1 MNLEQIQEMWEK
13 DSKID
18 PDNLHD
24 ESLKIP
30 QLHSKYYTLYNTITL
45 LRERAREQYAKVR
58 LERYNYYT
66 GKATAEVYAE
76 EPFPYKV
83 REKDAIQR
91 HLEADD
97 KMNKIDMKIKYY
109 DVMLKFLEEIIRAVS
124 NRTYQIKNAIEWNKF
139 QAGYE
144 SRLVRYYRRIM
155 KSFKQLQEILGGVPN
170 DGYFGHPRLK
180 IENPFSP
187 PKEKTKKTNGGKG
200 LTNKLGNRATE
211 IEDMIKNM
219 R

>member
-1 MNLEQIQEMWEK
+1 MDLEKIQAMWEK
-13 DSKID
+13 DSHID

-45 LRERAREQYAKVR
+45 LREKAREQYNKVR

-97 KMNKIDMKIKYY
+97 KMNKVDMKIKYY
-109 DVMLKFLEEIIRAVS
+109 DIMLKFLEEVIRAVS

-139 QAGYE
+139 QAGY
-144 SRLVRYYRRIM
+144 
-155 KSFKQLQEILGGVPN
+155 N
-170 DGYFGHPRLK
+170 
-180 IENPFSP
+180 
-187 PKEKTKKTNGGKG
+187 
-200 LTNKLGNRATE
+200 
-211 IEDMIKNM
+211 
-219 R
+219 

>member
-45 LRERAREQYAKVR
+45 MREKARTQYSKVR

-66 GKATAEVYAE
+66 GKAPAEAYIE

-97 KMNKIDMKIKYY
+97 RMNKVDMKIKYY
-109 DVMLKFLEEIIRAVS
+109 DIMLKFLEEVIRAVS

-139 QAGYE
+139 QAGYNL
-144 SRLVRYYRRIM
+144 SLIH
-155 KSFKQLQEILGGVPN
+155 I
-170 DGYFGHPRLK
+170 
-180 IENPFSP
+180 
-187 PKEKTKKTNGGKG
+187 
-200 LTNKLGNRATE
+200 
-211 IEDMIKNM
+211 
-219 R
+219 

>member
-1 MNLEQIQEMWEK
+1 MDLEKIQAMWEK
-13 DSKID
+13 DSHID

-45 LRERAREQYAKVR
+45 LREKAREQYSKVR

-91 HLEADD
+91 HLDADD

-109 DVMLKFLEEIIRAVS
+109 DVMLKFLEEIIRAIS

-139 QAGYE
+139 QAGY
-144 SRLVRYYRRIM
+144 
-155 KSFKQLQEILGGVPN
+155 N
-170 DGYFGHPRLK
+170 
-180 IENPFSP
+180 
-187 PKEKTKKTNGGKG
+187 
-200 LTNKLGNRATE
+200 
-211 IEDMIKNM
+211 
-219 R
+219 

>member
-1 MNLEQIQEMWEK
+1 MNLEQIQEMWER

-30 QLHSKYYTLYNTITL
+30 QLHSKYYTLYNTITM
-45 LRERAREQYAKVR
+45 LREKARESYAKVK

-109 DVMLKFLEEIIRAVS
+109 DVMLKFLEEIIRNIS
-124 NRTYQIKNAIEWNKF
+124 GRTYQIKNAIEWNKF
-139 QAGYE
+139 QAGY
-144 SRLVRYYRRIM
+144 
-155 KSFKQLQEILGGVPN
+155 N
-170 DGYFGHPRLK
+170 
-180 IENPFSP
+180 
-187 PKEKTKKTNGGKG
+187 
-200 LTNKLGNRATE
+200 
-211 IEDMIKNM
+211 
-219 R
+219 

>member
-1 MNLEQIQEMWEK
+1 MNLEKIQEMWEK
-13 DSKID
+13 DSQID

-45 LRERAREQYAKVR
+45 LREKARESYAKIR

-97 KMNKIDMKIKYY
+97 KMNKVDMKIKYY
-109 DVMLKFLEEIIRAVS
+109 DIMLKFLEEIIRNIS
-124 NRTYQIKNAIEWNKF
+124 GRTYQIKNAIEWNKF
-139 QAGYE
+139 QAGY
-144 SRLVRYYRRIM
+144 
-155 KSFKQLQEILGGVPN
+155 N
-170 DGYFGHPRLK
+170 
-180 IENPFSP
+180 
-187 PKEKTKKTNGGKG
+187 
-200 LTNKLGNRATE
+200 
-211 IEDMIKNM
+211 
-219 R
+219 

>member
-13 DSKID
+13 DARID

-45 LRERAREQYAKVR
+45 LREKAREQYSKVR

-66 GKATAEVYAE
+66 GKSPAEVYVE

-91 HLEADD
+91 HLDADD

-109 DVMLKFLEEIIRAVS
+109 DVMLKFLEEIIRAIS

-139 QAGYE
+139 QAG
-144 SRLVRYYRRIM
+144 
-155 KSFKQLQEILGGVPN
+155 
-170 DGYFGHPRLK
+170 FG
-180 IENPFSP
+180 
-187 PKEKTKKTNGGKG
+187 
-200 LTNKLGNRATE
+200 
-211 IEDMIKNM
+211 
-219 R
+219 

>member
-45 LRERAREQYAKVR
+45 LRERAREQYSKVR

-91 HLEADD
+91 HLDADD

-109 DVMLKFLEEIIRAVS
+109 DVMLKFLEEIIRAIS

-139 QAGYE
+139 QAG
-144 SRLVRYYRRIM
+144 
-155 KSFKQLQEILGGVPN
+155 
-170 DGYFGHPRLK
+170 FG
-180 IENPFSP
+180 
-187 PKEKTKKTNGGKG
+187 
-200 LTNKLGNRATE
+200 
-211 IEDMIKNM
+211 
-219 R
+219 

>member
-1 MNLEQIQEMWEK
+1 MDLEKIQAMWEK
-13 DSKID
+13 DSHID

-45 LRERAREQYAKVR
+45 LREKAREKYSKVR

-97 KMNKIDMKIKYY
+97 KMNKVDMKIKYY
-109 DVMLKFLEEIIRAVS
+109 DIMLKFLEEIIRNIS
-124 NRTYQIKNAIEWNKF
+124 GRTYQIKNAIEWNKF
-139 QAGYE
+139 QAGY
-144 SRLVRYYRRIM
+144 
-155 KSFKQLQEILGGVPN
+155 N
-170 DGYFGHPRLK
+170 
-180 IENPFSP
+180 
-187 PKEKTKKTNGGKG
+187 
-200 LTNKLGNRATE
+200 
-211 IEDMIKNM
+211 
-219 R
+219 

>member
-18 PDNLHD
+18 PDYLHD

-45 LRERAREQYAKVR
+45 LRERAREQHAKVR
-58 LERYNYYT
+58 LERYIYYT

-97 KMNKIDMKIKYY
+97 KMNKVDMKIKYY
-109 DVMLKFLEEIIRAVS
+109 DIMLKFLEEIIRNIS
-124 NRTYQIKNAIEWNKF
+124 GRTYQIKNAIEWNKF
-139 QAGYE
+139 QAGY
-144 SRLVRYYRRIM
+144 
-155 KSFKQLQEILGGVPN
+155 N
-170 DGYFGHPRLK
+170 
-180 IENPFSP
+180 
-187 PKEKTKKTNGGKG
+187 
-200 LTNKLGNRATE
+200 
-211 IEDMIKNM
+211 
-219 R
+219 

>member
-1 MNLEQIQEMWEK
+1 MWEK
-13 DSKID
+13 DSQID

-45 LRERAREQYAKVR
+45 LREKARESYAKVR

-91 HLEADD
+91 HLDADD

-109 DVMLKFLEEIIRAVS
+109 DVMLKFLEEIIRNIS
-124 NRTYQIKNAIEWNKF
+124 GRTYQIKNAIEWNKF
-139 QAGYE
+139 QAGY
-144 SRLVRYYRRIM
+144 
-155 KSFKQLQEILGGVPN
+155 N
-170 DGYFGHPRLK
+170 
-180 IENPFSP
+180 
-187 PKEKTKKTNGGKG
+187 
-200 LTNKLGNRATE
+200 
-211 IEDMIKNM
+211 
-219 R
+219 

>member
-1 MNLEQIQEMWEK
+1 MNLEQIQEMWER
-13 DSKID
+13 DSRID

-45 LRERAREQYAKVR
+45 LREKAREQYSKVR

-66 GKATAEVYAE
+66 GKAPAEAYVE

-91 HLEADD
+91 HLDADD

-139 QAGYE
+139 QAG
-144 SRLVRYYRRIM
+144 
-155 KSFKQLQEILGGVPN
+155 
-170 DGYFGHPRLK
+170 FG
-180 IENPFSP
+180 
-187 PKEKTKKTNGGKG
+187 
-200 LTNKLGNRATE
+200 
-211 IEDMIKNM
+211 
-219 R
+219 

>member
-1 MNLEQIQEMWEK
+1 MWEK

-45 LRERAREQYAKVR
+45 LREKARESYAKVR

-66 GKATAEVYAE
+66 GKASAEVYAE

-91 HLEADD
+91 HLDADD

-139 QAGYE
+139 QAG
-144 SRLVRYYRRIM
+144 
-155 KSFKQLQEILGGVPN
+155 
-170 DGYFGHPRLK
+170 FG
-180 IENPFSP
+180 
-187 PKEKTKKTNGGKG
+187 
-200 LTNKLGNRATE
+200 
-211 IEDMIKNM
+211 
-219 R
+219 

>member
-45 LRERAREQYAKVR
+45 LRERAREQYSKVR

-66 GKATAEVYAE
+66 GKASAEVYVE

-97 KMNKIDMKIKYY
+97 KMNKVDMKIKYY
-109 DVMLKFLEEIIRAVS
+109 DIMLKFLEEIIRNIS
-124 NRTYQIKNAIEWNKF
+124 GRTYQIKNAIEWNKF
-139 QAGYE
+139 QAGY
-144 SRLVRYYRRIM
+144 
-155 KSFKQLQEILGGVPN
+155 N
-170 DGYFGHPRLK
+170 
-180 IENPFSP
+180 
-187 PKEKTKKTNGGKG
+187 
-200 LTNKLGNRATE
+200 
-211 IEDMIKNM
+211 
-219 R
+219 

>member
-1 MNLEQIQEMWEK
+1 MNLEQIQEIWEK

-30 QLHSKYYTLYNTITL
+30 QHHSKYYTLYNTITL
-45 LRERAREQYAKVR
+45 LREKAREQYSKVR

-66 GKATAEVYAE
+66 GKAPAETYVE

-91 HLEADD
+91 HLDADD
-97 KMNKIDMKIKYY
+97 KMNKVDMKIKYY
-109 DVMLKFLEEIIRAVS
+109 DIMLKFLEEVIRAVS

-139 QAGYE
+139 QAGY
-144 SRLVRYYRRIM
+144 
-155 KSFKQLQEILGGVPN
+155 N
-170 DGYFGHPRLK
+170 
-180 IENPFSP
+180 
-187 PKEKTKKTNGGKG
+187 
-200 LTNKLGNRATE
+200 
-211 IEDMIKNM
+211 
-219 R
+219 

>member
-1 MNLEQIQEMWEK
+1 MDLEKIQEMWEK
-13 DSKID
+13 DSHID

-45 LRERAREQYAKVR
+45 MREKAREQYSKVR

-91 HLEADD
+91 HLDADD
-97 KMNKIDMKIKYY
+97 RMNKIDMKIKYY

-139 QAGYE
+139 QAGY
-144 SRLVRYYRRIM
+144 
-155 KSFKQLQEILGGVPN
+155 N
-170 DGYFGHPRLK
+170 
-180 IENPFSP
+180 
-187 PKEKTKKTNGGKG
+187 
-200 LTNKLGNRATE
+200 
-211 IEDMIKNM
+211 
-219 R
+219 

>member
-13 DSKID
+13 DSRID

-45 LRERAREQYAKVR
+45 LRERAREQYNKVR

-66 GKATAEVYAE
+66 GKAPAEVYVE

-97 KMNKIDMKIKYY
+97 KMNKVDMKIKYY
-109 DVMLKFLEEIIRAVS
+109 DIMLKFLEEIIRNIS
-124 NRTYQIKNAIEWNKF
+124 GRTYQIKNAIEWNKF
-139 QAGYE
+139 QAGY
-144 SRLVRYYRRIM
+144 
-155 KSFKQLQEILGGVPN
+155 N
-170 DGYFGHPRLK
+170 
-180 IENPFSP
+180 
-187 PKEKTKKTNGGKG
+187 
-200 LTNKLGNRATE
+200 
-211 IEDMIKNM
+211 
-219 R
+219 

>member
-45 LRERAREQYAKVR
+45 LREKARESYAKVR

-91 HLEADD
+91 HLDADD

-109 DVMLKFLEEIIRAVS
+109 DIMLKFLEEIIRNIS
-124 NRTYQIKNAIEWNKF
+124 GRTYQIKNAIEWNKF
-139 QAGYE
+139 QAGY
-144 SRLVRYYRRIM
+144 
-155 KSFKQLQEILGGVPN
+155 N
-170 DGYFGHPRLK
+170 
-180 IENPFSP
+180 
-187 PKEKTKKTNGGKG
+187 
-200 LTNKLGNRATE
+200 
-211 IEDMIKNM
+211 
-219 R
+219 

>member
-24 ESLKIP
+24 ESLKVP

-45 LRERAREQYAKVR
+45 LRERAREQYSKVR

-109 DVMLKFLEEIIRAVS
+109 DIMLKFLEEIIRNIS
-124 NRTYQIKNAIEWNKF
+124 GRTYQIKNAIEWNKF
-139 QAGYE
+139 QAGY
-144 SRLVRYYRRIM
+144 
-155 KSFKQLQEILGGVPN
+155 N
-170 DGYFGHPRLK
+170 
-180 IENPFSP
+180 
-187 PKEKTKKTNGGKG
+187 
-200 LTNKLGNRATE
+200 
-211 IEDMIKNM
+211 
-219 R
+219 

>member
-45 LRERAREQYAKVR
+45 LRERAREQYSKVR

-97 KMNKIDMKIKYY
+97 KMNKVYMKIKYY
-109 DVMLKFLEEIIRAVS
+109 DIMLKFLEEVIRAVS

-139 QAGYE
+139 QAGY
-144 SRLVRYYRRIM
+144 
-155 KSFKQLQEILGGVPN
+155 N
-170 DGYFGHPRLK
+170 
-180 IENPFSP
+180 
-187 PKEKTKKTNGGKG
+187 
-200 LTNKLGNRATE
+200 
-211 IEDMIKNM
+211 
-219 R
+219 